1 VDLYVT
7 GADTDSV
14 VAEGGSP
21 RRGLGNLKIRPI
33 GSSRLGH
40 TVPLHLLP
48 SNMSTYPG
56 ARLYSSST
64 SSSPPRSPDEQTAEG
79 FQTDATPSPITTT
92 SDGSESGF
100 ASLRGLFGE
109 PRRSWSPPQAS
120 RHETDAIID
129 DAQSNKPDQ
138 EINSSNN
145 FVDGDPFE
153 DHPNNLFL
161 NAEKEDAKAQA
172 HEMLSSASAT
182 EEQSS
187 AARTDQSAEQPI
199 NNTDASIM
207 SNATSDNTNSFR
219 PSPAVRIQR
228 VASDDPFKTGS
239 DNVIRKHFVLEG
251 SDPHVEGANRL
262 KEAPV
267 QVRKASKGTKAPKPK
282 PLPLWKVNSDDLKVQ
297 YRSNERVN
305 PSVTPR
311 QPAQAYNSPSTSQSL
326 ENVDQRPSDEGLSAL
341 SEIPADDPS
350 SRSPS
355 KPKADASSLT
365 HLTSTGE
372 AHMVDV
378 GQKESTDR
386 VAVAVGFVHFGNSK
400 TCQLI
405 KDNLNKKGDV
415 LGVARIAGIMAAK
428 RCSDIIPLCH
438 PIPITKITL
447 DVEAITTPNPSNVWF
462 LKGGPVRRYGVVAVE
477 ARVHTRG
484 QTGVEMEALT
494 AVSGACLTVYD
505 MCKAVDKDMVISGA
519 RVLYKAGGKSGVYL
533 HEKFKDHPVNQKF
546 IKRDLN

>member
-33 GSSRLGH
+33 GSSRLGQA
-40 TVPLHLLP
+40 VPLHLLP
-48 SNMSTYPG
+48 SNMSTYSG

-64 SSSPPRSPDEQTAEG
+64 SSSPPRSSVEQTAEEI
-79 FQTDATPSPITTT
+79 QTNVTPSPMPTT

-100 ASLRGLFGE
+100 ASLRGLFGK

-120 RHETDAIID
+120 RHETDAID
-129 DAQSNKPDQ
+129 DVQSNQPDQ

-182 EEQSS
+182 EEQFS
-187 AARTDQSAEQPI
+187 ATRTDQSAERSMD
-199 NNTDASIM
+199 NTDASIM
-207 SNATSDNTNSFR
+207 SNATSDNTDSLR

-228 VASDDPFKTGS
+228 VAYDDPFKTGLGNRTRKVAAQPS
-239 DNVIRKHFVLEG
+239 DSDHF
-251 SDPHVEGANRL
+251 DQDDRP

-267 QVRKASKGTKAPKPK
+267 QIHKASKGTKAPKPK

-297 YRSNERVN
+297 YRSSERVN
-305 PSVTPR
+305 VSAMPR
-311 QPAQAYNSPSTSQSL
+311 QPAQAHTPLPSTSQTPDNI
-326 ENVDQRPSDEGLSAL
+326 EPGPYDEELSAL

-350 SRSPS
+350 SRYSS
-355 KPKADASSLT
+355 KPKDASNLT

-400 TCQLI
+400 TYRLI
-405 KDNLNKKGDV
+405 KENLNKKGDV

-447 DVEAITTPNPSNVWF
+447 DVETITPLDAAHIWCLRT
-462 LKGGPVRRYGVVAVE
+462 GPVTRYGVVAVE

-505 MCKAVDKDMVISGA
+505 MCKAVDKDMIISGA

-533 HEKFKDHPVNQKF
+533 HEKYKDYPVNERF
-546 IKRDLN
+546 IRRDLS